1 MRIVVDTNAL
11 NGALSTVTK
20 ALPLR
25 STIAVLEGVYMK
37 AEERKLFLRCTDLNI
52 QIEASIDAAIEK
64 EGAAVLPG
72 RLFAEMAKRL
82 PGESVSIDVKKNTAE
97 IISGAYRTT
106 LQCENADEYHSM
118 NDVESANVI
127 RIEPAAFKSMV
138 RGCIF
143 AAAQDDSKPILTGAL
158 MEMGQSSLR
167 LIALDGYRLALR
179 TALIENE
186 NGAEEREIVVPAR
199 SLLEVARILP
209 DEGEKTAISFNRTH
223 LSATGGDVKIIARLM
238 EGDFIKYKQI
248 LPHDHLTRVRVNRR
262 ELLEGIERVALMARE
277 SKSNL
282 IKFSISREMI
292 EITANSEIGR
302 SNEEIPCAA
311 MGADMEIAF
320 NNKYLTDVFKVLED
334 EEIYMDFNSNVS
346 PCVVRPING
355 DDYYYLV
362 LPVRLF
368 TGV

>member
-1 MRIVVDTNAL
+1 MRIIVDTNAL
-11 NGALSTVTK
+11 NAALSTVTK

-25 STIAVLEGVYMK
+25 STIPVLEGVYIK
-37 AEERKLFLRCTDLNI
+37 AEERKLLLRCTDLNI
-52 QIEASIDAAIEK
+52 QIESSIDAAIEK

-106 LQCENADEYHSM
+106 LQCEDAADYHCM
-118 NDVESANVI
+118 NDVEGDSVI
-127 RIEPAAFKSMV
+127 KIAPADFKSMV

-143 AAAQDDSKPILTGAL
+143 AAAQDDTKPILTGAL
-158 MEMGQSSLR
+158 MEMNQNGLR

-179 TALIENE
+179 TAKIENACADE
-186 NGAEEREIVVPAR
+186 KEIVAPAR
-199 SLLEVARILP
+199 SLIEVARILP
-209 DEGEKTAISFNRTH
+209 DEGENAEIAFSRTH

-248 LPHDHLTRVRVNRR
+248 LPNAHSTRVRVNRR

-282 IKFSISREMI
+282 IKFSISREII

-302 SNEEIPCAA
+302 SKEEIMCAS
-311 MGADMEIAF
+311 MGDDIEIAF

-355 DDYYYLV
+355 EEYYYLI

-368 TGV
+368 TGM